1 MLFKPEAQD
10 GLAGVLALL
19 DGWNGEADA
28 FRAAAA
34 ATHNGGAPSSSLV
47 EAAEGMH
54 DGLLELMADIDEAL
68 ERLPPGH
75 REFAALLRAQNMA
88 LNLIESVGNSL
99 DVLERYVAT
108 PMDAPRRIEHRAAR
122 LDAAQ

>member
-19 DGWNGEADA
+19 DGWNGEADG

-34 ATHNGGAPSSSLV
+34 ATQNGGAPSSSLV
-47 EAAEGMH
+47 EAAEGVH
-54 DGLLELMADIDEAL
+54 DGLLELMADIDDAL
-68 ERLPPGH
+68 DQLPPGH

-88 LNLIESVGNSL
+88 LHLIESVGNSL
-99 DVLERYVAT
+99 DVLERHVAT
-108 PMDAPRRIEHRAAR
+108 PMDAPRRIDHRPAQP
-122 LDAAQ
+122 DAAE